1 MSKIEHLKTNI
12 DWLKIK
18 ADKKDVDTIGAEESI
33 KMFAQMQI
41 IRTFEEEM
49 IKIDKLGLVHG
60 PLHTSIGHEGA
71 MVAALSVMRDSDVVN
86 GSHRGHHLFL
96 AKALNYVF
104 SDDFDATQDNYS
116 SEVEE
121 LIYRT
126 MSEILGLSAGFSG
139 GRGGSM
145 HLRWDEAGVIGTNA
159 IVGGGVPIALGAAWS
174 KKRSD
179 NGDIVLSSFG
189 DGSCHIGNVLESFNL
204 ASLYNLPLC
213 FYIENNGY
221 AVSTTL
227 EEQAKD
233 GRMSAR
239 GQGFAIPSFKVDGNN
254 PFSIRVTMDK
264 ISKAM
269 RAGKGP
275 FILEADVYRHFHH
288 SGGIKGSA
296 FGYRTKKEEMEH
308 LKTDPLVFM
317 EETLIDNSWL
327 TEESVALIKNNAVNL
342 AKQARERIL
351 ITENSKPII
360 NPSLWPS
367 PDTRDVDLR
376 SDKSEFNGVQYTER
390 DDFKGEL
397 GSKRFVDV
405 IADTLVKRFED
416 DERYFVIGEDVH
428 KLKGGTNGAT
438 RGIHDRWPDRCVP
451 TPIAEHAF
459 VGLSGGVAM
468 LGEYRPIVE
477 LMYPDFG
484 LVAADQLFNQ
494 IAKARHM
501 FGGTISV
508 PLVLRTKVAIG
519 SGYGS
524 QHSMD
529 PAGLFS
535 MWPGW
540 RIVAPSN
547 PYDYVGLMNSALKC
561 QDPVLVIESV
571 DLYTRKLLSPIDD
584 LDYFIELG
592 KANVVKEGKQFTVL
606 TYLNLV
612 SLAEEACH
620 NLGIDAEIIDL
631 RSLDRSGIDWDTIGQ
646 SIKKTNHVLILE
658 QGSLTNSYGSL
669 LSDEIQNRY
678 FDELD
683 HPVKRVYGG
692 ESSPN
697 VSKILERAAYVGL
710 DEIEAAFKASIKDKG
725 IKTK

>member
-1 MSKIEHLKTNI
+1 MSKVEHLTTNI
-12 DWLKIK
+12 DWLKIE
-18 ADKKDVDTIGAEESI
+18 ADKNDVDTIGAKESI

-41 IRTFEEEM
+41 IRKFEEEM

-60 PLHTSIGHEGA
+60 PLHTSIGHEGS

-96 AKALNYVF
+96 AKSLNYVF
-104 SDDFDATQDNYS
+104 SDGFDATQENYGTG
-116 SEVEE
+116 VQE
-121 LIYRT
+121 LIYKT
-126 MSEILGLSAGFSG
+126 MSEILGLSDGFSG

-179 NGDIVLSSFG
+179 NGDIVLTSFG

-239 GQGFAIPSFKVDGNN
+239 GQGFAIPSYKVDGNN
-254 PFSIRVTMDK
+254 PFSIRVAMDK
-264 ISKAM
+264 ISNAM
-269 RAGKGP
+269 RSGGGP

-296 FGYRTKKEEMEH
+296 FGYRSKKEETQQI
-308 LKTDPLVFM
+308 KTDALVFM
-317 EETLIDNSWL
+317 EKTLIDNGWL
-327 TEESVALIKNNAVNL
+327 TEESVTFIKHNATSL
-342 AKQARERIL
+342 AKQASERIL
-351 ITENSKPII
+351 ITENSKALI
-360 NPSLWPS
+360 NPDLWPS
-367 PDTRDVDLR
+367 PETRDIDLR
-376 SDKSEFNGVQYTER
+376 SDKSEFNGVEYTER
-390 DDFKGEL
+390 NHFKGKLEA
-397 GSKRFVDV
+397 KRFVDV

-416 DERYFVIGEDVH
+416 DDRYFVIGEDVH

-438 RGIHDRWPDRCVP
+438 RGIHERWPDRCVP

-501 FGGTISV
+501 FGGTVSV

-519 SGYGS
+519 TGYGS

-547 PYDYVGLMNSALKC
+547 PYDYVGLMNSALKS

-571 DLYTRKLLSPIDD
+571 NLYTQKMQSPIDD

-631 RSLDRSGIDWDTIGQ
+631 RSLDRSGIDWPTIEK

-658 QGSLTNSYGSL
+658 QGSLTNSYGAL
-669 LSDEIQNRY
+669 LSDEIQNRF

-697 VSKILERAAYVGL
+697 VSKILERSAYVGL
-710 DEIEAAFKASIKDKG
+710 TEIEAAFKASIKDKG
-725 IKTK
+725 VN